1 MRKECKVRI
10 IEGRIYEYLPS
21 SLNPLKFTWNL
32 PTWLPEVFTWKDIIY
47 LIITEIPTVGYLKFT
62 YLLTWSTRLPEV
74 PEDKYLKYLL
84 TWSTCLPEVP
94 EKMCYVRGMII
105 QTHRKDTKQQVRDY
119 NQQQW
124 EFFRML
130 MKEVFKEKNYGEQFE
145 YLLSELREGHY
156 WHLVKFRLTMIQDDD
171 QSNSVS
177 GSRYQPPEDSS
188 SSSEGEWENANDV
201 LAGN

>member
-1 MRKECKVRI
+1 MKEWTRKECKVRI

-21 SLNPLKFTWNL
+21 LLNPLKFTWNL

-62 YLLTWSTRLPEV
+62 YLLTWST
-74 PEDKYLKYLL
+74 
-84 TWSTCLPEVP
+84 CLPEVN

-130 MKEVFKEKNYGEQFE
+130 MKEVFKEKKYGEQFE

-188 SSSEGEWENANDV
+188 SSSSDGEWENANDV